1 MSERFA
7 FTPPSLATSVPAAAR
22 PVPVVDAAESRVAD
36 PRQERDRT
44 AFTWTVVFTAVIFL
58 RPQDIVPPLEF
69 LHLAELSAI
78 VGLGSLV
85 LGRLRRGEPVARWT
99 PELVGVLVLGAIV
112 LLTAPFSIWISGSIG
127 VFTDMY
133 AKVIL
138 IYLLAVNVLDS
149 PNRLERLTW
158 ILVLAVGYIGFR
170 AVLDYVRGVNLIG
183 HGTRVE
189 GSVGGIMQNP
199 NDLALNMVSFLP
211 LAAITAIRPGS
222 TFRRLV
228 SAGCALFMLGAIV
241 ASGSRGGFLGFA
253 AMLIVLACFVA
264 KQRPGLV
271 IAGALAMICALPV
284 LPANYWRRIESI
296 TDPSKDDFQSSE
308 ARKELFG
315 ESYDAFLQHPLTGV
329 GAGEFKDWN
338 PQHREQAW
346 HEAHNVWLQLAA
358 EIGIFGVAAFA
369 FLVVRGCGA
378 VVKTR
383 RLLRR
388 LSRGRNPPRSDLSGH
403 DLTLLDAHSA
413 AMAASMIGWLVC
425 AFFASVAYNLTFYYL
440 LALAAAPRD
449 ILRAS
454 IQPRRP
460 IERRSR
466 EAA

>member
-7 FTPPSLATSVPAAAR
+7 FTPPSLATSVAAAAG
-22 PVPVVDAAESRVAD
+22 PAPAIEAAEPVAAGSH
-36 PRQERDRT
+36 PERDRT
-44 AFTWTVVFTAVIFL
+44 AFIWTVIFTAMIFL
-58 RPQDIVPPLEF
+58 RPQDIVPPLEY

-78 VGLGSLV
+78 LGLVSLV
-85 LGRLRRGEPVARWT
+85 VGRLRRGAPIARWT

-112 LLTAPFSIWISGSIG
+112 LLTSPFSIWMGGSIG

-138 IYLLAVNVLDS
+138 IYLLAVNVLES
-149 PNRLERLTW
+149 PDRLERLTW

-170 AVLDYVRGVNLIG
+170 AVLDYVRGVNLVG

-211 LAAITAIRPGS
+211 LAVFSAIRPGS
-222 TFRRLV
+222 TVRRLV
-228 SAGCALFMLGAIV
+228 AAGCAVFMLGAIV

-271 IAGALAMICALPV
+271 IAGVLAMICALPV
-284 LPANYWRRIESI
+284 LPSSYWRRIESI

-315 ESYDAFLQHPLTGV
+315 ESFDAFLQHPLTGV

-338 PQHREQAW
+338 PEHREQAW

-369 FLVVRGCGA
+369 FLVIRGCGA

-383 RLLRR
+383 GLLRR
-388 LSRGRNPPRSDLSGH
+388 LRRRRNAPRSDLSDH
-403 DLTLLDAHSA
+403 DLAVLDAHSA

-425 AFFASVAYNLTFYYL
+425 AFFASVAYNWTFYYL

-449 ILRAS
+449 IVRAS
-454 IQPRRP
+454 IRS
-460 IERRSR
+460 RRSTDQR
-466 EAA
+466 SQEAA